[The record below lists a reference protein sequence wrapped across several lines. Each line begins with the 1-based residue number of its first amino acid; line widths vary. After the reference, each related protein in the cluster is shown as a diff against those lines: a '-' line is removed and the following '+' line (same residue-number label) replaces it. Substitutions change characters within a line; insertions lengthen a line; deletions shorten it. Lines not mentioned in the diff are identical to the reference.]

1 MFRFFRHHSWILI
14 ATLSLTII
22 SFVIFMGKG
31 PSRSGSGMAGG
42 DYGTI
47 YGQVIT
53 PTQYEE
59 ARREFFISYW
69 EQTGE
74 WPDKSSSISSTEI
87 EQEVYS
93 YLIMELKAKEL
104 GIHVSD
110 DAAATAAND
119 LLRSQALM
127 RMFGTSEPV
136 PASAF
141 VQQVLEPEHLGAADF
156 ERGVRTRVAIN
167 QLVTLL
173 GLPGALI
180 TPQEAGSMYDSEY
193 QEVSAQ
199 AVFFSASNY
208 LADAR
213 IEATSLGAFFTNN
226 MAAYREP
233 DRIQVN
239 YVVFNASNF
248 VTQARAEWAKTNF
261 EDTVSAV
268 YDHYAT
274 TEFANEKSPEA
285 AKTKIREMLVNRR
298 ALQDAGA
305 QANDFVAA
313 LYGMNPV
320 QADNLVTL
328 AKQKNLPVYTSA
340 PFGEDYGPQDFNA
353 PAGFAKAAFQL
364 NSDSPY
370 NGPIAGSE
378 AIYVISLARQLPSEI
393 PSLDSIRNRVTQDF
407 LTAQA
412 VALAQQAGTNF
423 YYTAHVQTSLGEKF
437 SKVAAGS
444 QLSAVTLSP
453 FSPSSTDVPELADQN
468 DLNQLKRA
476 AFSTPPG
483 RVSPF
488 VPTADGGFVL
498 YVQSLLP
505 VDQVKKNTDFPKFL
519 AEVRRA
525 RLNEAFNLW
534 INTELNREIRTTPLY
549 QQMQANAA
557 R

>member
-1 MFRFFRHHSWILI
+1 
-14 ATLSLTII
+14 
-22 SFVIFMGKG
+22 
-31 PSRSGSGMAGG
+31 
-42 DYGTI
+42 
-47 YGQVIT
+47 
-53 PTQYEE
+53 
-59 ARREFFISYW
+59 
-69 EQTGE
+69 
-74 WPDKSSSISSTEI
+74 
-87 EQEVYS
+87 
-93 YLIMELKAKEL
+93 
-104 GIHVSD
+104 
-110 DAAATAAND
+110 
-119 LLRSQALM
+119 
-127 RMFGTSEPV
+127 
-136 PASAF
+136 
-141 VQQVLEPEHLGAADF
+141 
-156 ERGVRTRVAIN
+156 
-167 QLVTLL
+167 
-173 GLPGALI
+173 
-180 TPQEAGSMYDSEY
+180 MYDSEY

>member
-1 MFRFFRHHSWILI
+1 LI

-74 WPDKSSSISSTEI
+74 WPDKSTTISATDI

-104 GIHVSD
+104 GIHVGD
-110 DAAATAAND
+110 DVAAIAASD
-119 LLRSQALM
+119 LLRSPALM

-136 PASAF
+136 PVTAF
-141 VQQVLEPEHLGAADF
+141 VQQVLQPEHFTAVDF
-156 ERGVRTRVAIN
+156 ERAVRARVAIN
-167 QLVTLL
+167 QLVSLL

-180 TPQEAGSMYDSEY
+180 TPQEAGTMYDSEY

-213 IEATSLGAFFTNN
+213 LDAASLGAFFTNN

-233 DRIQVN
+233 DRVQVN
-239 YVVFNASNF
+239 YVAFFTSNF
-248 VTQARAEWAKTNF
+248 TAQARAEWAKTNF
-261 EDTVSAV
+261 EDTVASV

-285 AKTKIREMLVNRR
+285 AKVKIREMLVNRR

-305 QANDFVAA
+305 QANDFVSA
-313 LYGMNPV
+313 LYGMSPV

-353 PAGFAKAAFQL
+353 PAGFAKTAFQL
-364 NSDSPY
+364 NADSPY
-370 NGPIAGSE
+370 NGPIAGSD
-378 AIYVISLARQLPSEI
+378 AIYVISLARQLPSMI
-393 PSLDSIRNRVTQDF
+393 PSLDAIHNRVTQDF

-423 YYTAHVQTSLGEKF
+423 YYTAHVQTSLGQKF
-437 SKVAAGS
+437 AKVAADKM
-444 QLSAVTLSP
+444 LTAVSLSP
-453 FSPSSTDVPELADQN
+453 FSPSSSEIPELSDQN
-468 DLNQLKRA
+468 ELNQVKRA
-476 AFSTPPG
+476 AFTTSPG

-498 YVQSLLP
+498 FVQSLLP
-505 VDQVKKNTDFPKFL
+505 VDQTKKGTDFPKFL
-519 AEVRRA
+519 AEVRRS

-557 R
+557 H

>member
-1 MFRFFRHHSWILI
+1 
-14 ATLSLTII
+14 
-22 SFVIFMGKG
+22 
-31 PSRSGSGMAGG
+31 
-42 DYGTI
+42 
-47 YGQVIT
+47 
-53 PTQYEE
+53 
-59 ARREFFISYW
+59 
-69 EQTGE
+69 
-74 WPDKSSSISSTEI
+74 
-87 EQEVYS
+87 
-93 YLIMELKAKEL
+93 MELKAKEL

-119 LLRSQALM
+119 LLRSPSLM
-127 RMFGTSEPV
+127 RMFGTTEPV

-213 IEATSLGAFFTNN
+213 LDATSLGEFFTNN

-233 DRIQVN
+233 DRVQVN
-239 YVVFNASNF
+239 YVVFNTSNF
-248 VTQARAEWAKTNF
+248 VAQSKAEWAKTNF

-268 YDHYAT
+268 YDRYAT

-320 QADNLVTL
+320 QADNLATL
-328 AKQKNLPVYTSA
+328 AKQKNLPVYISA

-353 PAGFAKAAFQL
+353 PTGFAKAAFQL
-364 NSDSPY
+364 NLDSPY
-370 NGPIAGSE
+370 NGPIAGSD

-393 PSLDSIRNRVTQDF
+393 PSLDSIHNRVTQDF

-412 VALAQQAGTNF
+412 VALAQRNGTNF
-423 YYTAHVQTSLGEKF
+423 YFAAHVQTSLGQKF
-437 SKVAAGS
+437 AKVAAGS

-453 FSPSSTDVPELADQN
+453 FSPSSTEVPELADQN

-505 VDQVKKNTDFPKFL
+505 VDQTKKSTDFPKFL

>member
-74 WPDKSSSISSTEI
+74 WPDKSTRISATDI

-104 GIHVSD
+104 GIHVGD

-119 LLRSQALM
+119 LLHSPALM
-127 RMFGTSEPV
+127 RMFGTTEPV
-136 PASAF
+136 PVSTF
-141 VQQVLEPEHLGAADF
+141 VQQVLQPEHLGAADF
-156 ERGVRTRVAIN
+156 ERAVRARVAIN
-167 QLVTLL
+167 QLVSLL
-173 GLPGALI
+173 GLPGTLI
-180 TPQEAGSMYDSEY
+180 TPQEAGTMYDSEY

-213 IEATSLGAFFTNN
+213 LDATSLDAFFTNN

-233 DRIQVN
+233 DRVQVN
-239 YVVFNASNF
+239 YVVFAASNF
-248 VTQARAEWAKTNF
+248 TAQAKAEWAKTNLA
-261 EDTVSAV
+261 ETVTAV
-268 YDHYAT
+268 YDRYAT

-285 AKTKIREMLVNRR
+285 AKLKIREMLVNRR
-298 ALQDAGA
+298 ALQDASV
-305 QANDFVAA
+305 QANDFVAT
-313 LYGMNPV
+313 LYGLNPV

-340 PFGEDYGPQDFNA
+340 PFGQDYGPQDFNA
-353 PAGFAKAAFQL
+353 PPGFAKAAFQL
-364 NSDSPY
+364 NADSPY
-370 NGPIAGSE
+370 NGPIAGND
-378 AIYVISLARQLPSEI
+378 AIYVISLARQLPSMI
-393 PSLDSIRNRVTQDF
+393 PSLDSIRSRVTQDF
-407 LTAQA
+407 LTEQA
-412 VALAQQAGTNF
+412 VALAQRAGTNF
-423 YYTAHVQTSLGEKF
+423 YYTAHVKTALGQKF
-437 SKVAAGS
+437 AKVAAAS
-444 QLSAVTLSP
+444 QLTPVTLSP
-453 FSPSSTDVPELADQN
+453 FSPSSSEIPELADQN
-468 DLNQLKRA
+468 DLNQVKRA
-476 AFSTPPG
+476 AFTTAPG
-483 RVSPF
+483 RVSSF

-505 VDQVKKNTDFPKFL
+505 LDQTKKGTEFPKFL
-519 AEVRRA
+519 AEVRRS
-525 RLNEAFNLW
+525 RLNESFNLW
-534 INTELNREIRTTPLY
+534 INNELNREIRTTPLY

>member
-74 WPDKSSSISSTEI
+74 WPDKSTSISSTEI

-119 LLRSQALM
+119 LLRSPSLM
-127 RMFGTSEPV
+127 RMFGTTEPV

-213 IEATSLGAFFTNN
+213 LDATSLGEFFTNN

-233 DRIQVN
+233 DRVQVN
-239 YVVFNASNF
+239 YVVFNTSNF
-248 VTQARAEWAKTNF
+248 VAQSKAEWAKTNF

-268 YDHYAT
+268 YDRYAT

-320 QADNLVTL
+320 QADNLATL
-328 AKQKNLPVYTSA
+328 AKQKNLPVYISA

-353 PAGFAKAAFQL
+353 PTGFAKAAFQL
-364 NSDSPY
+364 NLDSPY
-370 NGPIAGSE
+370 NGPIAGSD

-393 PSLDSIRNRVTQDF
+393 PSLDSIHNRVTQDF

-412 VALAQQAGTNF
+412 VALAQRTGTNF
-423 YYTAHVQTSLGEKF
+423 YFAAHVQTSLGQKF
-437 SKVAAGS
+437 AKVAAGS

-453 FSPSSTDVPELADQN
+453 FSPSSTEVPELADQN

-505 VDQVKKNTDFPKFL
+505 VDQTKKSTDFPKFL

>member
-74 WPDKSSSISSTEI
+74 WPDKSTSISSTEI

-119 LLRSQALM
+119 LLRSPSLM
-127 RMFGTSEPV
+127 RMFGTTEPV

-213 IEATSLGAFFTNN
+213 LDATSLGEFFTNN

-233 DRIQVN
+233 DRVQVN
-239 YVVFNASNF
+239 YVVFNTSNF
-248 VTQARAEWAKTNF
+248 VAQSKAEWAKTNF

-268 YDHYAT
+268 YDRYAT

-320 QADNLVTL
+320 QADNLATL
-328 AKQKNLPVYTSA
+328 AKQKNLPVYISA

-353 PAGFAKAAFQL
+353 PTGFAKAAFQL
-364 NSDSPY
+364 NLDSPY
-370 NGPIAGSE
+370 NGPIAGSD

-393 PSLDSIRNRVTQDF
+393 PSLDSIHNRVTQDF

-412 VALAQQAGTNF
+412 VALAQRNGTNF
-423 YYTAHVQTSLGEKF
+423 YFAAHVQTSLGQKF
-437 SKVAAGS
+437 AKVAAGS

-453 FSPSSTDVPELADQN
+453 FSPSSTEVPELADQN

-505 VDQVKKNTDFPKFL
+505 VDQTKKSTDFPKFL

>member
-74 WPDKSSSISSTEI
+74 WPDKSTSISSTEI

-119 LLRSQALM
+119 LLRSPSLM
-127 RMFGTSEPV
+127 RMFGTTEPV

-213 IEATSLGAFFTNN
+213 LDATSLGEFFTNN

-233 DRIQVN
+233 DRVQVN

-248 VTQARAEWAKTNF
+248 VAQSKAEWAKTNF

-268 YDHYAT
+268 YDRYAT

-320 QADNLVTL
+320 QADNLATL
-328 AKQKNLPVYTSA
+328 AKQKNLPVYISA

-353 PAGFAKAAFQL
+353 PTGFAKAAFQL
-364 NSDSPY
+364 NLDSPY
-370 NGPIAGSE
+370 NGPIAGSD

-393 PSLDSIRNRVTQDF
+393 PSLDSIHNRVTQDF

-412 VALAQQAGTNF
+412 VALAQRNGTNF
-423 YYTAHVQTSLGEKF
+423 YFAAHVQTSLGQKF
-437 SKVAAGS
+437 AKVAAGS

-453 FSPSSTDVPELADQN
+453 FSPSSTEVPELADQN

-505 VDQVKKNTDFPKFL
+505 VDQTKKSTDFPKFL